1 MENKK
6 KQGNKMDAMTLYA
19 PSRLVGNVQVI
30 SMQQVIASWHAQ
42 MESLTTTLEK
52 PAILAKIQAQVAL
65 DAKYKSDGHALQQDV
80 PKIQFQLVLNDEYV
94 EYC

>member
-1 MENKK
+1 
-6 KQGNKMDAMTLYA
+6 MTLYV

-42 MESLTTTLEK
+42 MESLMMAK

-80 PKIQFQLVLNDEYV
+80 PKIQFQLVFDGEYV